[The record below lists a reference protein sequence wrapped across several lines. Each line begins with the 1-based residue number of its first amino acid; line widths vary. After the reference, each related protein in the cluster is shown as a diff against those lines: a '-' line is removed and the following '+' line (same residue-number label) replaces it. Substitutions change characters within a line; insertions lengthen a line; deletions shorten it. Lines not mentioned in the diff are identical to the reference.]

1 MRILHVNKFLRV
13 VGGAETYMF
22 TVAQLQREQGNE
34 VAFFGLEH
42 EHNDVAVSLGQSPQ
56 HLAKKRALDNIDIPV
71 RAKASNAAAMIWNV
85 DAQRAMT
92 KTLEQF
98 QPDVV
103 HLHNIYHQLSPSILR
118 PLKENSIPTV
128 MTVHDY
134 KLICPSYKLLAD
146 GEVCER
152 CIDGRFRS
160 AVMQKCQSG
169 SRLQSSLL
177 AIESRLHRTLQAY
190 DPVDLFLCPSRF
202 MAEKLAEANVFADRL
217 RHIPNFVAPAE
228 AASPEHESRPIILF
242 VGRLSHEKGV
252 DVLVEAANLL
262 QGNADVVIIGDG
274 PEQESLH
281 ELVRASGSSAR
292 LIGRK
297 TPAEVRQWLQRASA
311 LVVPSRWHENQ
322 PISILEALSQKVPVI
337 ATDLGGLGELVIDGQ
352 TGLIVP
358 ADDAVSLARAIDH
371 LASSSEIVAD
381 MGERGLALV
390 EQEHSTNV
398 HEQRL
403 LTLYSEAMTRVK
415 L

>member
-13 VGGAETYMF
+13 VGGAETYMLS
-22 TVAQLQREQGNE
+22 VAELQRERGND
-34 VAFFGLEH
+34 VAFFGLENQQ
-42 EHNDVAVSLGQSPQ
+42 NDVAVGAGQSVQ
-56 HLAKKRALDNIDIPV
+56 YLAKERALDNIDIPA
-71 RAKASNAAAMIWNV
+71 RAKASNAAAMVWNLN
-85 DAQRAMT
+85 AQRAMT
-92 KTLEQF
+92 RTLDEF
-98 QPDVV
+98 EPDVV

-118 PLKENSIPTV
+118 PLKKKSIPTV

-146 GEVCER
+146 GQVCER
-152 CIDGRFRS
+152 CLDGHFRS

-177 AIESRLHRTLQAY
+177 ALESRLHRTLQAY
-190 DPVDLFLCPSRF
+190 DPVGLFLCPSRF
-202 MAEKLAEANVFADRL
+202 MMGKLAEANVFADRL
-217 RHIPNFVAPAE
+217 RHIPNFVASAE
-228 AASPEHESRPIILF
+228 AAHPEEESRPIILF

-274 PEQESLH
+274 PEQGALQ

-297 TPAEVRQWLQRASA
+297 TPAEVRQWLRRASA

-337 ATDLGGLGELVIDGQ
+337 ATNLGGLGELVVDGQ
-352 TGLIVP
+352 TGLTVP
-358 ADDAVSLARAIDH
+358 PDDAVALANAIDH

-381 MGERGLALV
+381 MGERGMALV
-390 EQEHSTNV
+390 EQEHSTIV

-403 LTLYSEAMTRVK
+403 LTLYSEAISLVK